1 MSALLPLRGRH
12 CLITGASGGIGAAIA
27 RRFAAEGALVTLTG
41 RNESKLRHIL
51 ADLPP
56 FPDPALSPVHAASK
70 PKSAPQPLHHAYYRL
85 DLNGRRDH
93 RDREGTH
100 DDADGAY
107 SEQHAVLDAVW
118 DRTGQIDV
126 LVNAAGVAQ
135 WQLLQRTPL
144 QGARE
149 VMDTNLMGAVLTSKY
164 MARRMKKRR
173 ADRDACI
180 INVASLLAQKGVPGA
195 SVYAASKAGLLG
207 LTHALSVELSPM
219 RIRSNAIV
227 PGYIETEMIASQFPM
242 TRPRLR
248 LSPPLVRK
256 RHPFPLLMYK
266 PSSADMSKEL
276 LEKKIP
282 LGRLGTAE
290 EVADAAVFLAQN
302 PYANNCI
309 MNLDGGLSAV

>member
-1 MSALLPLRGRH
+1 MPASRALLPLRGRH

-41 RNESKLRHIL
+41 RNESKLRRIL

-56 FPDPALSPVHAASK
+56 FPDQALSPVHAASS
-70 PKSAPQPLHHAYYRL
+70 PKSVPPSSPENLCHAYRRL
-85 DLNGRRDH
+85 DLSNRGTSH
-93 RDREGTH
+93 NPTRE
-100 DDADGAY
+100 DADANETY
-107 SEQHAVLDAVW
+107 SEQNTVLDAIW

-135 WQLLQRTPL
+135 WQLIQKTSLQD
-144 QGARE
+144 ARE
-149 VMDTNLMGAVLTSKY
+149 VLDTNLLGAVLTSKY

-180 INVASLLAQKGVPGA
+180 INIASLLAQKGVPGA

-207 LTHALSVELSPM
+207 LTHALAVELAPM

-227 PGYIETEMIASQFPM
+227 PGYIETEMIAN
-242 TRPRLR
+242 
-248 LSPPLVRK
+248 
-256 RHPFPLLMYK
+256 
-266 PSSADMSKEL
+266 MSKEP

-309 MNLDGGLSAV
+309 LNLDGGLSAV